1 MLNEFLVEQHVK
13 NALME
18 DIGFQDISTEALMQD
33 KMVTAYLKTRVDGI
47 FCGGQVAKKVF
58 ELLSHNV
65 KFVFYKND
73 GDEMK
78 AGDMTM

>member
-1 MLNEFLVEQHVK
+1 MLNNFLVEQHVK

-33 KMVTAYLKTRVDGI
+33 KMVTAYLNTREDGI

-58 ELLSHNV
+58 DLLADNV
-65 KFVFYKND
+65 TFVFYKND
-73 GDEMK
+73 VYFLVFIYL
-78 AGDMTM
+78 